1 MREDTRAAITDL
13 AILGVAAVAVYYV
26 AKTPALRRL
35 AWKLIKYGVV
45 TAGPVYLRQEV
56 TRAWA
61 ESAHEPASPG
71 RLSELR

>member
-1 MREDTRAAITDL
+1 
-13 AILGVAAVAVYYV
+13 VYYV